1 MPMPIRSRSGSARV
15 GMVEASTEPCRL
27 VRVVLDAE
35 SIGFGT
41 PDQKHERLTAIDD
54 LLEANRFA
62 IPGHDG
68 GPYGL
73 FLSIREARLV
83 FDVRTEAGE
92 PVVVH
97 LLSLRPLRRLLE
109 DYMLICDSYVA
120 AIRSASPAQI
130 EAIDMGRRGL
140 HNEGAERLMERLQG
154 KIDADFATMRR
165 LFTLLFALHW
175 RG

>member
-1 MPMPIRSRSGSARV
+1 MA
-15 GMVEASTEPCRL
+15 EASGDPSRL
-27 VRVVLDAE
+27 VSVVLDAE
-35 SIGFGT
+35 SIGFGS

-54 LLEANRFA
+54 LIEANRFA
-62 IPGHDG
+62 VHGHAG

-73 FLSIREARLV
+73 ILSIREARLV
-83 FDVRTEAGE
+83 FDIRTAAGE
-92 PVVVH
+92 PVIVH
-97 LLSLRPLRRLLE
+97 LLSLRPLRRLFE
-109 DYMLICDSYVA
+109 DYMLVCESYVA

-140 HNEGAERLMERLQG
+140 HNEGAERLMERLKG

>member
-1 MPMPIRSRSGSARV
+1 MPIPWRSASARA
-15 GMVEASTEPCRL
+15 GMAETPSEPFRL
-27 VRVVLDAE
+27 VSVALDAD

-54 LLEANRFA
+54 LLEANSFA
-62 IPGHDG
+62 VPGHGG

-73 FLSIREARLV
+73 VLSIREARLV
-83 FDVRTEAGE
+83 LDIRTEAGE
-92 PVVVH
+92 PVIVH
-97 LLSLRPLRRLLE
+97 LLSLRPFRRLLE
-109 DYMLICDSYVA
+109 DYMFVCDSYVA

-140 HNEGAERLMERLQG
+140 HDEGAERLTERLQG